1 MLIIIVLGAL
11 QRRRHMQLIIGSE
24 EGQRQI
30 VIYVSI
36 HPRQGKLYSVDTG
49 FVPRFKQSLPRARDI
64 RILLQR
70 ICNRRKVE
78 VCKYYGEAR
87 QPCCVFPSVWRRLE
101 VDLLR
106 YHQIKFV
113 EPFQT
118 VATRQQSIDTLHYG
132 ENIADRR
139 RGAGTHDLKK
149 SRIGWIE
156 VQHSAVLK
164 EEILTLAWRPTTFS
178 RLRHR

>member
-1 MLIIIVLGAL
+1 M
-11 QRRRHMQLIIGSE
+11 
-24 EGQRQI
+24 
-30 VIYVSI
+30 SI
-36 HPRQGKLYSVDTG
+36 HPRQSKLYSIDTG
-49 FVPRFKQSLPRARDI
+49 FVPRLKQSLPRAGDI

-87 QPCCVFPSVWRRLE
+87 QPCGVFPALWRRLE

-106 YHQIKFV
+106 HHRIKLV

-118 VATRQQSIDTLHYG
+118 VATRQYSIDTLHNG
-132 ENIADRR
+132 KNIGDRR
-139 RGAGTHDLKK
+139 RGGGIHDLEEL
-149 SRIGWIE
+149 RIRWFE

-164 EEILTLAWRPTTFS
+164 EELLTLTRRPTSFWPPGIDSTGS
-178 RLRHR
+178 AVARLRRNTLRL